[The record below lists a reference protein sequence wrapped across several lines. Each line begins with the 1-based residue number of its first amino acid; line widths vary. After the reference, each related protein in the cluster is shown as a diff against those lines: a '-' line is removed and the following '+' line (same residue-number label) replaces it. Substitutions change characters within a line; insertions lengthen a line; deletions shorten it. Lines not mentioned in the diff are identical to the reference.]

1 MKVFNP
7 NIHRNNKILKEQKE
21 RKEFLRNRKK
31 DKKRKKKQTET
42 RKFVELIQ
50 ELYFKIDD
58 KTKIN
63 KEKNLYIIKL
73 LVKKE

>member
-21 RKEFLRNRKK
+21 RKE
-31 DKKRKKKQTET
+31 KKKSKPKPG
-42 RKFVELIQ
+42 KFVELIQ

-63 KEKNLYIIKL
+63 KEKTCR
-73 LVKKE
+73 

>member
-7 NIHRNNKILKEQKE
+7 NIHRNNKILKKQKE
-21 RKEFLRNRKK
+21 RKE
-31 DKKRKKKQTET
+31 KKKKNQTET

-63 KEKNLYIIKL
+63 KEKTCI
-73 LVKKE
+73 

>member
-7 NIHRNNKILKEQKE
+7 NIHRNNKILKKQKE
-21 RKEFLRNRKK
+21 RKEKG
-31 DKKRKKKQTET
+31 KKKTET

-63 KEKNLYIIKL
+63 KEKTCI
-73 LVKKE
+73 